1 MLKSIFYNTP
11 KADCSIHETGIMC
24 YNALKLSNKYQLDY
38 TENSTRIDGGYDFCI
53 FNHHHATNYWMVDN
67 INQFSELTFAIV
79 TEVGDYQNVLP
90 YTPQIFDNYIILDPT
105 IVDNNIYFGFSRP
118 LESTPIRKKE
128 NNKLI
133 IGSFGFPT
141 PGKNWNELIERTQI
155 EFDEALIRFHIPRAT
170 HVPNSDRSI
179 ERIMKHCQS
188 QIFKPDIKLEFSH
201 HYMDKN
207 ALIDWCTQNTINVF
221 LYDRNQPGLSATTD
235 QAIVSERP
243 LWVSKNPTF
252 RHVLFYM
259 NPYPQ
264 TITEAIN
271 TTLPMVK
278 QMKKDWSP
286 KEFAMK
292 FETILQEKYHELH

>member
-1 MLKSIFYNTP
+1 
-11 KADCSIHETGIMC
+11 
-24 YNALKLSNKYQLDY
+24 
-38 TENSTRIDGGYDFCI
+38 
-53 FNHHHATNYWMVDN
+53 
-67 INQFSELTFAIV
+67 
-79 TEVGDYQNVLP
+79 
-90 YTPQIFDNYIILDPT
+90 
-105 IVDNNIYFGFSRP
+105 
-118 LESTPIRKKE
+118 
-128 NNKLI
+128 
-133 IGSFGFPT
+133 
-141 PGKNWNELIERTQI
+141 
-155 EFDEALIRFHIPRAT
+155 
-170 HVPNSDRSI
+170 
-179 ERIMKHCQS
+179 
-188 QIFKPDIKLEFSH
+188 
-201 HYMDKN
+201 MDKN